1 MGADLHQKNQ
11 NSKIWSFAQVF
22 VAKLSHPTCAWILQC
37 SAKPLTLRLV
47 VQAWLAPIYLDE
59 NRPALQKPLEKAVRA
74 AFNYGRVILTC
85 QGHPDN
91 CQDVTAGVRYSLT
104 GAHKMN
110 QNQHKRA
117 TNNTT
122 TLQKSTILLKLQARL
137 KLQDRHYQH
146 YTTD

>member
-1 MGADLHQKNQ
+1 MALSPSLSLRCCCLLGGFDPGRY
-11 NSKIWSFAQVF
+11 F
-22 VAKLSHPTCAWILQC
+22 VEKKREQQYSV
-37 SAKPLTLRLV
+37 KPLTLRLV

-59 NRPALQKPLEKAVRA
+59 NRPALQKPLEKAMRA